1 MRKGKFLITFAM
13 LPTFKINN
21 EGVKFKMA
29 KEHNTTV
36 FSYTFSKRVTKTIW
50 SIYTVISLLKKCT
63 SK

>member
-36 FSYTFSKRVTKTIW
+36 FFIHFLRGLQKLFGRFTQLFH
-50 SIYTVISLLKKCT
+50 C
-63 SK
+63 